1 VGQVVA
7 QEPPAG
13 GELQRNG
20 LVTLYVAAPGA
31 AAADQPAATVE
42 PTAIEPEAPAPQM
55 PVRRKRKRAHASSTA
70 RAVPAAPS
78 ADPVAERPRRASAVD
93 EIPDELDVAG
103 GLVAPE
109 VGEVDAEPEAGEGRD
124 GESDEQFVIHA
135 DDVFAG
141 RAEPAWRR
149 VYPRQRGRWPSVDRL
164 RSGFGERSPLV
175 KAAAALVVVWIVV
188 ALAVASV
195 GAPADRHRASV
206 ASAAAGRGGGG
217 QRSSERAPVP
227 RRPSASRAPARAVR
241 HVGAHRPRAPK
252 ASRRPV
258 VVSSAA
264 RPERP
269 SAKPRGAA
277 QAAPPTAPSAQR
289 PASAQAPPPPSA
301 PAQQQTPGGLFSP

>member
-42 PTAIEPEAPAPQM
+42 PTAIEPEAPAAQI

-109 VGEVDAEPEAGEGRD
+109 VSEVEAEPEAAEGRA
-124 GESDEQFVIHA
+124 GGSDEQFVIHA

-164 RSGFGERSPLV
+164 RSRFGERSPLV

-188 ALAVASV
+188 ALAVASF
-195 GAPADRHRASV
+195 GAPVGRHRASV
-206 ASAAAGRGGGG
+206 ASTAAGRGGGQG
-217 QRSSERAPVP
+217 SSERAPVP
-227 RRPSASRAPARAVR
+227 RRPTASRAPARAVR
-241 HVGAHRPRAPK
+241 HASAHRPRAPK

-258 VVSSAA
+258 VVSSTA
-264 RPERP
+264 RPERT

-277 QAAPPTAPSAQR
+277 QAAPPTAPSA
-289 PASAQAPPPPSA
+289 